1 MEVLELLQ
9 KQDERLSN
17 IENLLSFQKIV
28 LNINEVSK
36 LTGLSKST
44 IYKMTCSGMI
54 PHYKK
59 AKHLY
64 FDRIEIE
71 NWLKSNR
78 IKTSDEIDR
87 EASTYVTLKKGRDN
101 S

>member
-17 IENLLSFQKIV
+17 IESLLSFQKIV

-44 IYKMTCSGMI
+44 IYKMTCSGII

-71 NWLKSNR
+71 NWLKSDR

-87 EASTYVTLKKGRDN
+87 EASTYVTLKKGG
-101 S
+101 

>member
-71 NWLKSNR
+71 NWLKSDR

-87 EASTYVTLKKGRDN
+87 EASTYVTLKKGG
-101 S
+101 